1 MNYLRVTDTWM
12 ESDTF
17 RRSSNDLQ
25 FFGDCC
31 RELRFLQARM
41 RETICMLPDAA
52 KAHLLFSLSNKIK
65 CGNLVST

>member
-1 MNYLRVTDTWM
+1 M

-17 RRSSNDLQ
+17 WRSCFEVQLNDLQ
-25 FFGDCC
+25 FVGDCC

-41 RETICMLPDAA
+41 RETICMQPDAA
-52 KAHLLFSLSNKIK
+52 KAHLLFYNKLK